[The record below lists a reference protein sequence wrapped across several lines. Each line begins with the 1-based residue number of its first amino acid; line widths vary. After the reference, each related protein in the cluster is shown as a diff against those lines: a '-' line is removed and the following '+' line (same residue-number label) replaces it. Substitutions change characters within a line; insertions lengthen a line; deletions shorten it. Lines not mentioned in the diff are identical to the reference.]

1 MDMGL
6 LSSRRYVCGVE
17 DSNVCVRVCPDE
29 NQNKKDLGPVGSS
42 QLVACEQGDA
52 ACLGCLALTCC
63 TRADSL

>member
-29 NQNKKDLGPVGSS
+29 NQNKTSVLSGLLNSS
-42 QLVACEQGDA
+42 LASKEMQLA
-52 ACLGCLALTCC
+52 
-63 TRADSL
+63 